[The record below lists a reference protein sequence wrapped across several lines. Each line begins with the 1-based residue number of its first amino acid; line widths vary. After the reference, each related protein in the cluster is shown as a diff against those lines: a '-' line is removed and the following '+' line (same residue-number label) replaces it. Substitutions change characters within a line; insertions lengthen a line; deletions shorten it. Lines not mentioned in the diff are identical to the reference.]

1 MDKLASLL
9 LESTDY
15 SNNGYNL
22 MNTVLEYYQGK
33 TKELKKC
40 EQYCDNII
48 EKFGD
53 TTNDFK
59 FTKKPITSDDG
70 DVREL
75 EKELAK
81 MFKVNKV
88 RIYWNSMGSVN
99 AYTLTNSCI
108 TKAAAN
114 KNLMD
119 GNGTNMNINIIVDTL
134 TLTTTGITGAEL
146 LALLLHEIGH
156 NFYFCPALAFCDVFS
171 WITSFGI
178 LPIIQL
184 IAKGAIILGNEF
196 VDLIRKN
203 VPIITNIIDT
213 YNRWYSEI
221 SLIFKP
227 ANIILALPRVFYQQV
242 NATSLLKYGEE
253 KGADSF
259 AARYGYGAELVTA
272 LKKMGVP
279 KYSIYGEMAH
289 KSGIGRVFADI
300 TELSMDVVSGLML
313 DPHPSN
319 DQRAAALIKKLKSDL
334 AKGEYPA
341 EVKKELQDEIVRLE
355 KVHNTVNIINNNP
368 EGPKIRQSIY
378 DMVNR
383 ATDNHSD
390 LREIFNFY
398 FDNQRF

>member
-40 EQYCDNII
+40 EQYCNNII

-53 TTNDFK
+53 PTNDFK
-59 FTKKPITSDDG
+59 FTKKPVTSDDG
-70 DVREL
+70 DVRDL

-88 RIYWNSMGSVN
+88 RIYWTTMGSVN
-99 AYTLTNSCI
+99 VYTLPNSCI
-108 TKAAAN
+108 TKASAN

-119 GNGTNMNINIIVDTL
+119 GQGTNMNINVIVDTL

-156 NFYFCPALAFCDVFS
+156 NFYFCPILAFCDVFS

-178 LPIIQL
+178 LPIVQI
-184 IAKGAIILGNEF
+184 IVKGAIIGANEL
-196 VDLIRKN
+196 VDLVRKN
-203 VPIITNIIDT
+203 VPFITNIIDV
-213 YNRWYSEI
+213 YSRWYSE
-221 SLIFKP
+221 
-227 ANIILALPRVFYQQV
+227 Y
-242 NATSLLKYGEE
+242 SLLIKPFAILSSLPNTIIQRMNVSNVVKYGEE

-259 AARYGYGAELVTA
+259 AARYGYGVELVTA

-279 KYSIYGEMAH
+279 KYSLYGETAH
-289 KSGIGRVFADI
+289 RSGVGRVFADI
-300 TELSMDVVSGLML
+300 TELSVDIVSGLTL
-313 DPHPSN
+313 DPHPN
-319 DQRAAALIKKLKSDL
+319 TDQRAAAMIKKLKTDL
-334 AKGEYPA
+334 AKGDYPA
-341 EVKKELQDEIVRLE
+341 EVKKELQEEIVRLE
-355 KVHNTVNIINNNP
+355 KVHGVVNVINDNP

-378 DMVNR
+378 DMINR

-390 LREIFNFY
+390 LRELFNFY
-398 FDNQRF
+398 FDSRRF